1 MRLEGA
7 GEGAQVV
14 HDGEGLLAAG
24 GKLRVPGQGL
34 EGGAGWCWA
43 GEHFVCFG
51 GGGWCFGGEMA
62 RGLEV
67 VRLSWEP
74 LTV

>member
-1 MRLEGA
+1 M
-7 GEGAQVV
+7 

-24 GKLRVPGQGL
+24 GELRVPGQGL
-34 EGGAGWCWA
+34 EDGAGWCWA
-43 GEHFVCFG
+43 GEHFECGFWG
-51 GGGWCFGGEMA
+51 GCFGGEMA

-74 LTV
+74 LMVQYSTSEVRV